1 MRGRLRRGDDR
12 VVVLRVLIVDDNAPF
27 RAAARALLEN
37 GGFVVAG
44 LAESGAAAIE
54 QAGAVHPDVVLLDI
68 GLPDMDGFSVCR
80 ELRAAHPNAAVVF
93 CSVRDA
99 EHYGDAIARSSA
111 VGFLAKS
118 HLTAAGLLAALGYE
132 ERR

>member
-1 MRGRLRRGDDR
+1 MCGAGPPGDDR

-27 RAAARALLEN
+27 RAVARALLES
-37 GGFVVAG
+37 GGFVIAG
-44 LAESGAAAIE
+44 LADCGAAAIE
-54 QAGAVHPDVVLLDI
+54 QASAVLPDVILLDI

-80 ELRAAHPNAAVVF
+80 ALRAAHPNAAVVL

-99 EHYGDAIARSSA
+99 DHYGDAIARSSA

-118 HLTAAGLLAALGYE
+118 HLSAAGLLAALGRGE
-132 ERR
+132 LG

>member
-1 MRGRLRRGDDR
+1 VG
-12 VVVLRVLIVDDNAPF
+12 LRVLIVDDNAPF
-27 RAAARALLEN
+27 RAVACALLEN

-44 LAESGAAAIE
+44 TAGSGAAAIE
-54 QAGAVHPDVVLLDI
+54 QAATVHPDVVLLDI

-80 ELRAAHPNAAVVF
+80 QLHATIPGASVVF

-99 EHYGDAIARSSA
+99 EHYGDAIARSPA

-118 HLTAAGLLAALGYE
+118 RLSAAGLLAMLGQE

>member
-1 MRGRLRRGDDR
+1 VG
-12 VVVLRVLIVDDNAPF
+12 LRVLIVDDNAPF
-27 RAAARALLEN
+27 RAVARALLEN

-44 LAESGAAAIE
+44 QADCGAAAIE
-54 QAGAVHPDVVLLDI
+54 QASAVLPDVVLLDI

-80 ELRAAHPNAAVVF
+80 ALRAAHPAAAVVF

-99 EHYGDAIARSSA
+99 EHYGDAIAQSTA

-118 HLTAAGLLAALGYE
+118 RLSAAGLLAALGQE